1 MNESIP
7 QSGGSYTRDEQTGE
21 LIPVTQTQPQTEP
34 ATQPADPAQA
44 EKEQAK

>member
-1 MNESIP
+1 MNEPIP

-21 LIPVTQTQPQTEP
+21 LIPVTQTEP
-34 ATQPADPAQA
+34 ATQPAAPAQA